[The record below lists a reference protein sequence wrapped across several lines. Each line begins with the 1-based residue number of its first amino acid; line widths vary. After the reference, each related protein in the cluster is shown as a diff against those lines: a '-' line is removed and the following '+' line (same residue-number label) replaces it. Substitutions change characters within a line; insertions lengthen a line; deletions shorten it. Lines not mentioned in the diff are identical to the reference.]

1 MLRGEL
7 FAATEALRALVSIV
21 YLALGLSLC
30 DIVLDFASHGCESS
44 LDILALLG

>member
-7 FAATEALRALVSIV
+7 FAATEALCALVRLT
-21 YLALGLSLC
+21 YLALGLTLC
-30 DIVLDFASHGCESS
+30 DVVLDFASHGCESG